1 MKFRHVSRW
10 IWPCL
15 AMIGLPGGPVMAQGG
30 PVNPPLSLP
39 LDVGHSEVV
48 RSGPRITKVSVTDP
62 TIADVAVLDG
72 HSVLVNGKKAGS
84 THCFVWTESGMTRY
98 EVSVRLDASLLRETI
113 TQVTGAR
120 DLKVQVVQDT
130 VLLTGRVART
140 SQAQQAEKLAQGFA
154 PRVVNLLE
162 ADTVQQ
168 VQVDVQVVEL
178 GKTASH
184 ELGIKWGQMT
194 RSSNGEDRFEPDHMG
209 MSQADARNPRSGL
222 PLSDLG
228 GTAFGLYERIAARL
242 NLLVSQGEA
251 RVLARPKLVAVSGG
265 KASFLAGGEVPVPVS
280 QQLSQVTFEWKP
292 YGIKLDIAPQVLEDG
307 RVSLQVA
314 PEVSQLDFPNAVRLA
329 NFVVPAI
336 STRRAQT
343 QVVLRQGQGL
353 AIGGL
358 LQDVNSQLV
367 EKVPFLGDLPI
378 LGELFRSTRYQ
389 RQETELA
396 ILVTPT
402 VLGPEPDVAPSL
414 SPSPIPA
421 PTSAPTPIPTPVP
434 TPRR

>member
-1 MKFRHVSRW
+1 MKPRSLRRW
-10 IWPCL
+10 LLPCIWL
-15 AMIGLPGGPVMAQGG
+15 ALQPWTPARAQG
-30 PVNPPLSLP
+30 SEAIASMTLP

-48 RSGPRITKVSVTDP
+48 RSGPRISKVSVTDP
-62 TIADVAVLDG
+62 SIADVAVLDG
-72 HSVLVNGKKAGS
+72 HAVLVNGTRAGS
-84 THCFVWTESGMTRY
+84 PHCFVWTERGLTRY
-98 EVSVRLDASLLRETI
+98 EVSVRLAR
-113 TQVTGAR
+113 VTGAR
-120 DLKVQVVQDT
+120 GLGVQVVQDT

-140 SQAQQAEKLAQGFA
+140 SQAQQAEKLAQSFA

-184 ELGIKWGQMT
+184 ELGIKWGQMS
-194 RSSNGEDRFEPDHMG
+194 RSSNGEDRFEPDNLAMIQG
-209 MSQADARNPRSGL
+209 DARNPRAGQ

-242 NLLVSQGEA
+242 SMLVSRGDA

-280 QQLSQVTFEWKP
+280 QQLNQVTFEWKA
-292 YGIKLDIAPQVLEDG
+292 YGIKLDMAPQVLDDG

-314 PEVSQLDFPNAVRLA
+314 PEVSQLDVANAVRLA

-336 STRRAQT
+336 TTRRAQT
-343 QVVLRQGQGL
+343 QVVLAQGQGL

-358 LQDVNSQLV
+358 LQDVSSQLV
-367 EKVPFLGDLPI
+367 EKLPFLGDVPI

-389 RQETELA
+389 HQETELA

-402 VLGPEPDVAPSL
+402 ILGSSPASEPPSSGATP
-414 SPSPIPA
+414 SPSPSTSPI
-421 PTSAPTPIPTPVP
+421 PTSAGAPTPAPPP
-434 TPRR
+434 PAR